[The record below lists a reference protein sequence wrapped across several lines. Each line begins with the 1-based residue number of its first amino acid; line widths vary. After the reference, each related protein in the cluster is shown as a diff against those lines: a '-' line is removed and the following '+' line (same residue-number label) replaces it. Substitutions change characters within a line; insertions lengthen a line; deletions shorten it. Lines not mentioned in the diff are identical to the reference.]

1 MIQKEIGVLKNISDK
16 TGQHYLFDD
25 KQIFFWLYQETELGG
40 RGEIPQLNMKKNVAI
55 IMFITILSTI
65 LGFIREIALTY
76 FYGASAIS
84 DVYLIAQTIPLTI
97 FALIGTGLSTMFIP
111 IYNKAR
117 KEKGEETAH
126 DFMSNLINVIMIV
139 TTVVVVLMLIFT
151 REIVILFASGFS
163 DSTMNLAIT
172 FTRISVFGIYFSGL
186 IYTFNP
192 YLQIYNNFAIPA
204 LVGIPGNLVII
215 FSYFIAAKTN
225 DIFLAY
231 GIVVSLI
238 FQVLLVIP
246 AVMKNRYKY
255 KLILHYKDK
264 YLKEILFLS
273 FPVIIGTSVNQFN
286 VLIDKNIA
294 SRVAVG
300 GISALNY
307 ANKLTTYIG
316 VLFATSIITVIYP
329 AISEMVVN
337 ANFDGLKR
345 TINES
350 LVSISLFLIPIT
362 VGTMILAQPIV
373 EMLFLRGQ
381 FDSNAASMTSMALI
395 GYSIG
400 IIAYAYR
407 DLISRVFYSYNDTKT
422 PVINA
427 SIGVAINI
435 TLDIILA
442 RYLGIAGLALATSI
456 AAFVTMGMLFVSLR
470 KKVPDFGF
478 RGSLIKVAKIL
489 VASLTM
495 GIAVFFLFNQLRGK
509 VGQNLSIMFSVVF
522 GVIVYSIIIYA
533 FKFEEVDKYLSLI
546 TAKLKRKP

>member
-1 MIQKEIGVLKNISDK
+1 
-16 TGQHYLFDD
+16 
-25 KQIFFWLYQETELGG
+25 
-40 RGEIPQLNMKKNVAI
+40 MKKNVAI
-55 IMFITILSTI
+55 IMFITIISTF

-97 FALIGTGLSTMFIP
+97 FALIGSGLSTMFIP

-117 KEKGEETAH
+117 KEEGEDIAH

-139 TTVVVVLMLIFT
+139 TTVVVILMLIFT
-151 REIVILFASGFS
+151 RELVMMFASGFTE
-163 DSTMNLAIT
+163 STMDLAIT
-172 FTRISVFGIYFSGL
+172 FTRVSVFGIYFSGL

-215 FSYFIAAKTN
+215 FSYFIAAKTS
-225 DIFLAY
+225 DIVLAY

-238 FQVLLVIP
+238 FQVLLVVP
-246 AVMKNRYKY
+246 AVLKNRYKY
-255 KLILHYKDK
+255 KPILKIKDR

-273 FPVIIGTSVNQFN
+273 FPVIIGTSVNQLN

-337 ANFDGLKR
+337 ANHDGLKR

-350 LVSISLFLIPIT
+350 LVTISLFLIPIT
-362 VGTMILAQPIV
+362 VGTIILAEPIV

-381 FDSNAASMTSMALI
+381 FDSAAANMTSLALVGYAI
-395 GYSIG
+395 GM
-400 IIAYAYR
+400 IAYAYR
-407 DLISRVFYSYNDTKT
+407 DLISRVFYSYNDTRT

-427 SIGVAINI
+427 SIGVAINV
-435 TLDIILA
+435 TLDIILS
-442 RYLGIAGLALATSI
+442 RYYGIVGLALATSI
-456 AAFVTMGMLFVSLR
+456 SAFITMGMMFVSLR
-470 KKVPDFGF
+470 KKVRNFGF
-478 RGSLIKVAKIL
+478 KESMVKVAKIL
-489 VASLTM
+489 VASLAM
-495 GIAVFFLFNQLRGK
+495 GVSVYFLYNQLAGSIGK
-509 VGQNLSIMFSVVF
+509 NLSIVLAVVC
-522 GVIVYSIIIYA
+522 GVGVYSILIYA
-533 FKFEEVDKYLSLI
+533 FKFEEVEKYLALV
-546 TAKLKRKP
+546 KGKMKRK

>member
-1 MIQKEIGVLKNISDK
+1 
-16 TGQHYLFDD
+16 
-25 KQIFFWLYQETELGG
+25 
-40 RGEIPQLNMKKNVAI
+40 MKKNVAI
-55 IMFITILSTI
+55 IMFITIISTF

-97 FALIGTGLSTMFIP
+97 FALIGSGLSTMFIP

-117 KEKGEETAH
+117 KEEGEDTAN
-126 DFMSNLINVIMIV
+126 DFMSNLINVIMVV
-139 TTVVVVLMLIFT
+139 TTVVVILMLIFT
-151 REIVILFASGFS
+151 RELVMMFASGFAE
-163 DSTMNLAIT
+163 DTMNLAIT
-172 FTRISVFGIYFSGL
+172 FTRVSVFGIYFSGL

-215 FSYFIAAKTN
+215 FSYFIAAKTS
-225 DIFLAY
+225 DIVLAY

-246 AVMKNRYKY
+246 AVLKNRYKY
-255 KLILHYKDK
+255 KPILKLKDK
-264 YLKEILFLS
+264 HLKEILFLS
-273 FPVIIGTSVNQFN
+273 FPVIIGTSVNQLN

-294 SRVAVG
+294 SRVVVG

-337 ANFDGLKR
+337 ANHDGLKR

-350 LVSISLFLIPIT
+350 LVTISLFLIPIT
-362 VGTMILAQPIV
+362 VGTIILAQPIV

-381 FDSNAASMTSMALI
+381 FDSTAANMTSLALVGYAI
-395 GYSIG
+395 GM
-400 IIAYAYR
+400 IAYAYR

-435 TLDIILA
+435 TLDIILS
-442 RYLGIAGLALATSI
+442 RYYGIVGLALATSI
-456 AAFVTMGMLFVSLR
+456 SAFITMGMLFVSLR
-470 KKVPDFGF
+470 KKVSNFGF
-478 RGSLIKVAKIL
+478 KDSLIKVSKII
-489 VASLTM
+489 VASLAM
-495 GIAVFFLFNQLRGK
+495 GISVYLLYNQLIRRI
-509 VGQNLSIMFSVVF
+509 GQTPSIILAVLC
-522 GVIVYSIIIYA
+522 GVIVYSLLIFA
-533 FKFEEVDKYLSLI
+533 FKFEEVEKFLVLI
-546 TAKLKRKP
+546 KGRMKRK